1 MPEEILNNN
10 FQNKIVNF
18 IKKNLKKIIIS
29 LLVLIIILLSFLF
42 YNDLQKKKRNKDFRK
57 IYRGYNFI

>member
-42 YNDLQKKKRNKDFRK
+42 YNDLQKKKK
-57 IYRGYNFI
+57 